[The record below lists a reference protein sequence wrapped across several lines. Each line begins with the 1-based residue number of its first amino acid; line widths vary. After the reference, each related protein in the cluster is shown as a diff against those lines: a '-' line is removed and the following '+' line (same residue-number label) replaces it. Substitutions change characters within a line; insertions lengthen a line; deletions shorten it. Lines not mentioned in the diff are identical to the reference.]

1 MILKGNKIYNIPG
14 WGEYSIGATEDGEH
28 KYKFSFIETTSKQGI
43 GFFRGLYIWIPTM
56 LVVYALIFFSFN
68 AFADDEF
75 YFYGVIKTNLIKITE
90 SHIEEI
96 EGEEVEVIDRE
107 YIKPDVP
114 FMLYSYYAVSGGKSV
129 TYTQDLKN
137 EGKEIMALI
146 AVKREDEEALKAW
159 SGYIGDD
166 FDTIK
171 NGQVYQKHYPL
182 TIEQEKTTYTDLGV
196 AIPYLGVDK
205 DDPARFAMWDK

>member
-1 MILKGNKIYNIPG
+1 MIKLHKGLFIGIPV
-14 WGEYSIGATEDGEH
+14 SIV
-28 KYKFSFIETTSKQGI
+28 
-43 GFFRGLYIWIPTM
+43 LWVM
-56 LVVYALIFFSFN
+56 IFFCFN

-114 FMLYSYYAVSGGKSV
+114 FMLYSYYAVSNGVSL
-129 TYTQDLKN
+129 TYTRDLKN

-159 SGYIGDD
+159 SGYIGDN
-166 FDTIK
+166 FDTVKRTATYAI
-171 NGQVYQKHYPL
+171 HYAH
-182 TIEQEKTTYTDLGV
+182 TIGEMRSYRNDEGTL
-196 AIPYLGVDK
+196 IPYLGVDK